1 MVDGLKDKWEDV
13 NSIYQYQKLLYLSEI
28 IKTEIVGQLHDDLL
42 AEYFRINKTWELVAR
57 KYY

>member
-13 NSIYQYQKLLYLSEI
+13 NSIYQYQKLPYLSEI
-28 IKTEIVGQLHDDLL
+28 IRTEIVGQFHNDLL
-42 AEYFRINKTWELVAR
+42 AEHFGINKTWELVAR